1 MARGQDQDVWKL
13 PNREYGRSRPKLP
26 TVDSQMNG
34 SGRALTL
41 DSVNHREVGLFTG
54 ENYLSLDTFYKKMS
68 NFVFSANIPMET
80 CKHLIFLV

>member
-1 MARGQDQDVWKL
+1 MAHGQDVWKL

-41 DSVNHREVGLFTG
+41 DPVNHREVGLFTG
-54 ENYLSLDTFYKKMS
+54 EKY
-68 NFVFSANIPMET
+68 
-80 CKHLIFLV
+80 